1 MTNVVIDT
9 NVLVSAVL
17 SPNGNPAQV
26 LKIVTDSEE
35 KSLYYSSEIIGEYR
49 KVLSYDKL
57 KIGNEEKTRAID
69 LIQRIGKR
77 INPTVSTITLPDE
90 SDRIFYD
97 TAKECGAILVTG
109 NIKHYPTEPSIM
121 TPADFIIS
129 LKTDEM

>member
-17 SPNGNPAQV
+17 SPNGNPAKV

-129 LKTDEM
+129 LKTD

>member
-17 SPNGNPAQV
+17 SPNGNPAKV

-129 LKTDEM
+129 QKTD